1 MIDTHQHLIHPD
13 RFTYSWADD
22 IPVLHGP
29 FRLQEYK
36 KAAHPTAFEGSLF
49 MEVDVDEAQSAD
61 EARFFCQ
68 LAEIP
73 SNRILGVI
81 AAARPEKDDFAHYL
95 DSIAHE
101 RVVGIRRVLH
111 TQHDDLSV
119 SPLFRK
125 NIRHLAARTLT
136 FDLCV
141 LQRQLPLALEL
152 VRSAPDV
159 FFVLDHC
166 GAPDIAGNNAADGTG
181 WNHWK
186 SGVKSLAS
194 CPNVFGKIS
203 GLTVYAPENLRTT
216 DGLAPYFLTMLEA
229 FGPDR
234 LVWGGDWP
242 VVNLGSGLPGWI
254 DITTELLSPL
264 TITERENIL
273 SRNARSIYRIPS

>member
-13 RFTYSWADD
+13 RFAYSWADD
-22 IPVLHGP
+22 IPALQGP
-29 FRLQEYK
+29 FRLQEYN

-73 SNRILGVI
+73 SNRILGVV
-81 AAARPEKDDFAHYL
+81 AAARPEKDDFESYL

-101 RVVGIRRVLH
+101 RLLGIRRVLH
-111 TQHDDLSV
+111 TQPDELSTG
-119 SPLFRK
+119 SLFRE
-125 NIRHLAARTLT
+125 NIRALANRNLT

-141 LQRQLPLALEL
+141 LQRQLPLAIEL
-152 VRSAPDV
+152 VQSAPEV
-159 FFVLDHC
+159 SFVLDHC
-166 GAPDIAGNNAADGTG
+166 GVPDIASNNPPQGEG
-181 WNHWK
+181 WLHWK
-186 SGVKSLAS
+186 SSIRCLAA

-203 GLTVYAPENLRTT
+203 GITMYASVDQRNASALS
-216 DGLAPYFLTMLEA
+216 GYVQTMIDA

-242 VVNLGSGLPGWI
+242 VVNLGSGLTGWI
-254 DITTELLSPL
+254 NMTAELLSHL
-264 TITERENIL
+264 TPGERENIL
-273 SRNARSIYRIPS
+273 SRNARTIYHIPS

>member
-73 SNRILGVI
+73 SNQILGVI
-81 AAARPEKDDFAHYL
+81 AAARPEKDDFAQYL
-95 DSIAHE
+95 DSIAHS
-101 RVVGIRRVLH
+101 RLKGIRRVLH
-111 TQHDDLSV
+111 TQPDELSQ
-119 SPLFRK
+119 SSLFRE
-125 NIRHLAARTLT
+125 NVNRLGGLGLT

-141 LQRQLPLALEL
+141 FQRQLPIGLEL
-152 VRSAPDV
+152 VRACPQTA
-159 FFVLDHC
+159 FILDHC
-166 GAPDIAGNNAADGTG
+166 GVPEIAENEAPAGEGFLAWQKAIRALAAE
-181 WNHWK
+181 
-186 SGVKSLAS
+186 
-194 CPNVFGKIS
+194 PNVIGKIS
-203 GLTVYAPENLRTT
+203 GITAYAPAALRNAQGLRPYT
-216 DGLAPYFLTMLEA
+216 DTMLEA
-229 FGPDR
+229 FGSAR

-242 VVNLGSGLPGWI
+242 VVNLGDGLKVWS
-254 DITTELLSPL
+254 DITREILEELTDSERNQIL
-264 TITERENIL
+264 TT
-273 SRNARSIYRIPS
+273 NAKRIYRIP